1 MILIIEWTL
10 YQSLVIHSV
19 SRSFSRY
26 LIVLS
31 RETWRVSQLWEDY
44 IDPGWDKQSLIR
56 CTIKRINT
64 QKNTFCSSPLSRALL
79 LHASTSPIVLSRQNP
94 SISSFADHLCPLLP
108 NSLHRPYVPVYI
120 EDIVTAPTARQ
131 MSGDQTGLL
140 IYFLTFP
147 SKSIFYDTETK
158 HIHV

>member
-1 MILIIEWTL
+1 MNSLSKPRHTL
-10 YQSLVIHSV
+10 GLSLFFPLLDCIV
-19 SRSFSRY
+19 SRDMAGQSAPRGLY
-26 LIVLS
+26 RPRMRQTIV
-31 RETWRVSQLWEDY
+31 
-44 IDPGWDKQSLIR
+44 
-56 CTIKRINT
+56 NT
-64 QKNTFCSSPLSRALL
+64 MYHQTYKHTKNTFCSSPLSRALL

-120 EDIVTAPTARQ
+120 EDIVTVPTARQ

-147 SKSIFYDTETK
+147 PKSIFYDTETK

>member
-1 MILIIEWTL
+1 MRQT
-10 YQSLVIHSV
+10 
-19 SRSFSRY
+19 
-26 LIVLS
+26 IV
-31 RETWRVSQLWEDY
+31 
-44 IDPGWDKQSLIR
+44 
-56 CTIKRINT
+56 NT
-64 QKNTFCSSPLSRALL
+64 MYHQTYKHTKNTFCPSPLSRALL

-120 EDIVTAPTARQ
+120 EDIVTVPTARQ

-147 SKSIFYDTETK
+147 PKSMFYDTETK

>member
-1 MILIIEWTL
+1 MRQT
-10 YQSLVIHSV
+10 
-19 SRSFSRY
+19 
-26 LIVLS
+26 
-31 RETWRVSQLWEDY
+31 
-44 IDPGWDKQSLIR
+44 IDHQTYKH
-56 CTIKRINT
+56 T
-64 QKNTFCSSPLSRALL
+64 KNTFCLSPLSRALL

-120 EDIVTAPTARQ
+120 EDIVTVPTARQ

-147 SKSIFYDTETK
+147 PKSIFYDTETK
-158 HIHV
+158 HIHVLSYSPYIYKRILCNIKAGFKLIDIIKKCVKF